1 MRRLTEI
8 RKEIDMHIN

>member
-1 MRRLTEI
+1 MYKLTEI